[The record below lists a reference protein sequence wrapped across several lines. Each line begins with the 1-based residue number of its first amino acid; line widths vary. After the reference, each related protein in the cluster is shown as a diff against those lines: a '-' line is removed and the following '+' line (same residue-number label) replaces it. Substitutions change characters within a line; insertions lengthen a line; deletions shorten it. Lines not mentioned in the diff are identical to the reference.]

1 MWYMNYQKLLNL
13 HRHHKA
19 VIKLKLAL
27 YKKARVT
34 SGATFKNR
42 RTYLL
47 HLPFIFCWSEG
58 ILG

>member
-34 SGATFKNR
+34 SGAAFKKIGK
-42 RTYLL
+42 L
-47 HLPFIFCWSEG
+47 
-58 ILG
+58 